1 MVLCSITKKMIKS
14 NYSAEERRRIDNDV
28 MMAIHFKRRN
38 NSEHSGNNMVEYH
51 HVCGSGVTIT

>member
-1 MVLCSITKKMIKS
+1 MVLCSITKKMIKLS
-14 NYSAEERRRIDNDV
+14 MKKEEVDNDV